1 MTMRNGRMSC
11 EEARELSMTKM
22 FYFFNNSM
30 AGSLSGK
37 FNGMYNRFYR
47 FYDHAKLAKSY

>member
-22 FYFFNNSM
+22 FSFFNNSM

-37 FNGMYNRFYR
+37 FNRFYR